1 MNLLI
6 KRDIIISIEFL
17 TKIIPINISNCSYSI
32 LILLINHLLLS
43 NLSLSLD
50 FLFGYIKFGDVDIMF
65 VFCLDFKY
73 VFSVK
78 TKLVFTTF

>member
-6 KRDIIISIEFL
+6 KRDIITSIEFL
-17 TKIIPINISNCSYSI
+17 TMIIPINISNCSYSI
-32 LILLINHLLLS
+32 LSLLINHLLLS

-50 FLFGYIKFGDVDIMF
+50 FLFRYIKFGDVDIMF

-78 TKLVFTTF
+78 TKLVFTSF